1 MRGSEILIK
10 GMILEIFGGAW
21 TMIVIFTII
30 LSSVRIAYLISK
42 KEKFVFYKELT
53 YLLFIIYLLSLFYIV
68 TFQDDNYGLSN
79 YIPFKEMFRYSLNS
93 KMFIKNFIGNIL
105 LFMPFGLFVTAY
117 LDQNKVYP
125 AVILTAISSVS
136 IEIVQNIIGRVFDVD
151 DIILNIIGGAI
162 GAIVFILLDKL
173 RDKLPNVL
181 KKEWFLNLVMI
192 LLMLVGIIYLTN
204 FTEYIGEMVN

>member
-1 MRGSEILIK
+1 MIK
-10 GMILEIFGGAW
+10 DMILEIFGGAW

-93 KMFIKNFIGNIL
+93 KLFIKNFIGNIL

-117 LDQNKVYP
+117 LDQRKIYP
-125 AVILTAISSVS
+125 AIILTAISSFS

-151 DIILNIIGGAI
+151 DIILNIVGGTI
-162 GAIVFILLDKL
+162 GAVIFIIFDKI
-173 RDKLPNVL
+173 RDKLPAVL
-181 KKEWFLNLVMI
+181 NKEWFMNLMMI
-192 LLMLVGIIYLTN
+192 IVLLFAIIYLTN
-204 FTEYIGEMVN
+204 FTEYLGEMVN

>member
-1 MRGSEILIK
+1 MIK
-10 GMILEIFGGAW
+10 DVILEIFGGAW

-79 YIPFKEMFRYSLNS
+79 FIPFKEMFRYSINS
-93 KMFIKNFIGNIL
+93 KLFIKNFIGNIL

-117 LDQNKVYP
+117 LDQRKIYP
-125 AVILTAISSVS
+125 AIILTTISSIS
-136 IEIVQNIIGRVFDVD
+136 IEIVQNIIGRVFDID
-151 DIILNIIGGAI
+151 DIILNVIGGTI
-162 GAIVFILLDKL
+162 GAVIYILLDKL
-173 RDKLPNVL
+173 RDKLPRVL
-181 KKEWFLNLVMI
+181 NREWFMNLIMI
-192 LLMLVGIIYLTN
+192 LILLIAVVYLTN
-204 FTEYIGEMVN
+204 FAEYIGEMVN